1 MLPGLRTARVVY
13 FFRAFVTKWY
23 TLFQA
28 FLGQVAW
35 FFLSADG
42 LVFFKH
48 WPTFFLT
55 FATVLDQLY
64 QAYAESHESD
74 PPEISEGFK
83 ELECFLETLPL
94 DDNNA
99 VFNLCCRLCTAYE
112 EKAFRHGLLYGAHL
126 MSELQSK

>member
-1 MLPGLRTARVVY
+1 MLHHPGSEQPGWSA

-55 FATVLDQLY
+55 FARRFLVNTPN
-64 QAYAESHESD
+64 YATL
-74 PPEISEGFK
+74 GA
-83 ELECFLETLPL
+83 LEKWSASFL
-94 DDNNA
+94 
-99 VFNLCCRLCTAYE
+99 
-112 EKAFRHGLLYGAHL
+112 
-126 MSELQSK
+126 Q

>member
-1 MLPGLRTARVVY
+1 MLHHPGSEQPGWSA

-55 FATVLDQLY
+55 FAV
-64 QAYAESHESD
+64 
-74 PPEISEGFK
+74 
-83 ELECFLETLPL
+83 
-94 DDNNA
+94 DDSV
-99 VFNLCCRLCTAYE
+99 VF
-112 EKAFRHGLLYGAHL
+112 
-126 MSELQSK
+126 

>member
-1 MLPGLRTARVVY
+1 MLHHPGSEQPGWSA

-55 FATVLDQLY
+55 FASGKVAQVD
-64 QAYAESHESD
+64 
-74 PPEISEGFK
+74 ISIYIMKMG
-83 ELECFLETLPL
+83 TL
-94 DDNNA
+94 
-99 VFNLCCRLCTAYE
+99 
-112 EKAFRHGLLYGAHL
+112 
-126 MSELQSK
+126 S